1 VKKIGISLK
10 RRLLPLEGNYLFH
23 SELAAGAGQTE
34 KRKRLDQLV
43 KKIGISLKRRL
54 FAFRGKLSFSQ
65 RASRWSWTNRKAEAA
80 HLALGIAQ
88 DKHQCRNFSY
98 P

>member
-1 VKKIGISLK
+1 
-10 RRLLPLEGNYLFH
+10 LPLEGNYLFH

-54 FAFRGKLSFSQ
+54 LPLEGNYLFHSELATGAGQTEK
-65 RASRWSWTNRKAEAA
+65 RKR
-80 HLALGIAQ
+80 LI
-88 DKHQCRNFSY
+88 
-98 P
+98 